1 MGYRES
7 NNLSQIHI
15 QINMKARNPK
25 MPSFRGDVIDGKL
38 KEDKH
43 INFKK

>member
-1 MGYRES
+1 
-7 NNLSQIHI
+7 
-15 QINMKARNPK
+15 MKARNPK

-43 INFKK
+43 INFKKQTEVPQHANLK